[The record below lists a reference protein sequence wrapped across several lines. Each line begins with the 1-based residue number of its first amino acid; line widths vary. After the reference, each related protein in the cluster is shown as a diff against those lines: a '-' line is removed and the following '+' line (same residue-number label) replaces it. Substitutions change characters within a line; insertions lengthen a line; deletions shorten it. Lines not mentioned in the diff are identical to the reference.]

1 MVNEHI
7 IKNAFVLC
15 ESSLGCVIYGLST
28 FSRAFISELKASSW
42 TFDEVVE
49 INEIKNYKLFNE
61 FLEFIIFSYKIL
73 ENFIFFI

>member
-7 IKNAFVLC
+7 IKIAFVLC

-28 FSRAFISELKASSW
+28 FSQAFIFELKASSW
-42 TFDEVVE
+42 ASDEVVE
-49 INEIKNYKLFNE
+49 KNETKNYRLFNE

-73 ENFIFFI
+73 EYFIFFI